1 MEKGEVSPLS
11 GYITIPRK
19 SLSREEVF
27 AVADRLPG
35 GIAPPRNSAFRIPH
49 LPFIGHRPIN
59 GHSPSQ
65 KQEQPQQDHGLGQ
78 IPPILLLPTFHEQK
92 HDHADQEQLLG
103 AQIVS
108 EQGDP

>member
-35 GIAPPRNSAFRIPH
+35 GIAPPRNSAFRIPNSALQFDS
-49 LPFIGHRPIN
+49 LPPAPITVYLYAEWQSF
-59 GHSPSQ
+59 GRRLRRRSPW
-65 KQEQPQQDHGLGQ
+65 G
-78 IPPILLLPTFHEQK
+78 
-92 HDHADQEQLLG
+92 
-103 AQIVS
+103 
-108 EQGDP
+108 